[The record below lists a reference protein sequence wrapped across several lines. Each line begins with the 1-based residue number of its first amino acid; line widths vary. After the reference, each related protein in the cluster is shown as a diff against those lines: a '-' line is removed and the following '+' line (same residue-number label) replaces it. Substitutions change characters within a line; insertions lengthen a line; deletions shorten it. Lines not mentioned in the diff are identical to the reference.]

1 MTTLK
6 GGNEMRSIISEKD
19 MEKRLS
25 EMGYDI
31 FAGVEDDKTV
41 DSVTVVHLAVGL
53 GYEPYLLDGDGML
66 DQTLVFVEKRD
77 LDVEVKQT
85 AILKCELDQED
96 SLMSILKNN
105 AVDVI
110 STDYQEDG
118 DVFVVEFDVT
128 GK

>member
-1 MTTLK
+1 
-6 GGNEMRSIISEKD
+6 MRSIISEKD